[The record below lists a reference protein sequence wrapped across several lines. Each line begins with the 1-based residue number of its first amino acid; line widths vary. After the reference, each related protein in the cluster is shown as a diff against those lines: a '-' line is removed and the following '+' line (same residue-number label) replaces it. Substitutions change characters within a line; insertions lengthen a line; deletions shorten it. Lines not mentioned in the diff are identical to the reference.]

1 MLHKLFKTGGD
12 IAPQVFKPELP
23 SPVRARHEAAA
34 DASGGKSS
42 AAVPVRLLRDEHV
55 FRRSAGKNRRQAE
68 FRGKFAWH
76 VLEAVDGHIYAAF
89 QQGRFQF
96 LDEDSLV
103 HDAGDP
109 GHIRQRHVH
118 TAVSG
123 GADDFPAYVQSRME
137 RGQGGADHVRLG
149 QGQGASAGADDEGVF
164 TGHRERCPESIWRC
178 RPG

>member
-123 GADDFPAYVQSRME
+123 GADDFPAYVRPGWS
-137 RGQGGADHVRLG
+137 ADRAARIQVRL
-149 QGQGASAGADDEGVF
+149 ARARAL
-164 TGHRERCPESIWRC
+164 PRC
-178 RPG
+178 R